1 MADPGYDLDSIRDS
15 DPGRPSRNCCLTL
28 FGFCRMTPESA
39 PEDTQSICADG
50 ASSEPTAAMSSRSW
64 RQLPWTVGINLV
76 AFGAHLCA
84 CGCFVYLPPMLRK
97 AGFSEKSRGVI
108 LGMGPFLCILGVP
121 VVGAWSDRCRSR
133 LGRRRPFLLGL
144 GALLALA
151 LGAIAYG
158 DVIFGPAAHGPV
170 LAVATVV
177 LDFATQALL
186 NPSQS
191 LLYDL
196 VADVDFG
203 FSVYS
208 FTLSLGGLFG
218 YLLSALD
225 WTGTALG
232 YAGQERA
239 VFLLM
244 LLALGTCMTVTLVL
258 AKEKPL
264 PPPKSNGSVANGD
277 PVRSPPPCALVVLD
291 KGLAGGGTG
300 GIPAVVCN
308 GNGPVACD
316 PGTPSHNHGPPLG
329 GSVFVSWH
337 QNNTKTKASPAK
349 VLRTLS
355 SALLVIVCDAFC
367 RVFVV
372 LPARATSCLARV
384 PSSLRRLFLFQLLAW
399 MALMAHY
406 VYFTDFT
413 GEVVYHGRPEESASN
428 DDRSRYDHGVRAGSW
443 GLLVNC
449 IASSVYSLCVQWRVT
464 SRFGQRFGLLLGMGT
479 FAIAMPGLLIFT
491 DVASMLS
498 LSAMTGI
505 AAAALDSIP
514 YALACLYCEN
524 SQEYFKGSRYI
535 PGVGQCLALL
545 ATAEYLSQVLLT
557 LFMGYIFSTTHTVAS
572 YVVVAVVC
580 ALASFYAATFVVCP
594 SPKDA
599 S

>member
-1 MADPGYDLDSIRDS
+1 M
-15 DPGRPSRNCCLTL
+15 
-28 FGFCRMTPESA
+28 
-39 PEDTQSICADG
+39 DG
-50 ASSEPTAAMSSRSW
+50 GILLLCETTVASAMSSRSW

-97 AGFSEKSRGVI
+97 AGFSEQARGLI
-108 LGMGPFLCILGVP
+108 LSVGPLLCILGVP

-144 GALLALA
+144 GALLAAALA
-151 LGAIAYG
+151 SIAFV
-158 DVIFGPAAHGPV
+158 DVLFGQAAHGPV
-170 LAVATVV
+170 LAAATVV
-177 LDFATQALL
+177 LDFATQAML

-196 VADVDFG
+196 VADIDYG

-218 YLLSALD
+218 YLLSAVD

-244 LLALGTCMTVTLVL
+244 LVALGSCLAVTLVL

-264 PPPKSNGSVANGD
+264 VSAKENGVANED
-277 PVRSPPPCALVVLD
+277 PARPLPFCTLVVLD
-291 KGLAGGGTG
+291 KPSVANGSITH
-300 GIPAVVCN
+300 VDCN
-308 GNGPVACD
+308 GNGPMTTEAA
-316 PGTPSHNHGPPLG
+316 TPSKEHGSSRTGMISWNHSYPAG
-329 GSVFVSWH
+329 
-337 QNNTKTKASPAK
+337 KAKDSPVELLRSFFSG
-349 VLRTLS
+349 VLFLACET
-355 SALLVIVCDAFC
+355 FC

-372 LPARATSCLARV
+372 LPARALASVLRV
-384 PSSLRRLFLFQLLAW
+384 PRSLRRLFLFQLLAW

-413 GEVVYHGRPEESASN
+413 GEVVYHGRPEGSASN
-428 DDRSRYDHGVRAGSW
+428 DDRTRYDRGVRAGSW

-449 IASSVYSLCVQWRVT
+449 IASSLYSLCIQWRVT
-464 SRFGQRFGLLLGMGT
+464 EHLGQRFGLLLGMGT
-479 FAIAMPGLLIFT
+479 FSVAMCGLLVFT
-491 DVASMLS
+491 DLASMLT

-514 YALACLYCEN
+514 YALACLYCEH

-557 LFMGYIFSTTHTVAS
+557 LFMGYIFSATHTVAS

-580 ALASFYAATFVVCP
+580 SLAACYAATFVMCP
-594 SPKDA
+594 SPKDT

>member
-1 MADPGYDLDSIRDS
+1 
-15 DPGRPSRNCCLTL
+15 
-28 FGFCRMTPESA
+28 
-39 PEDTQSICADG
+39 
-50 ASSEPTAAMSSRSW
+50 MSSRSW

-97 AGFSEKSRGVI
+97 AGFSEKARGVI

-121 VVGAWSDRCRSR
+121 LVGAWSDRCRSR

-144 GALLALA
+144 GALLSLALA
-151 LGAIAYG
+151 AIAFA
-158 DVIFGPAAHGPV
+158 DLIFAPSAHGPV
-170 LAVATVV
+170 LAVATIV

-196 VADVDFG
+196 VADVDYG

-208 FTLSLGGLFG
+208 FSLSLGGLFG

-232 YAGQERA
+232 NAGQERA

-244 LLALGTCMTVTLVL
+244 LVALITCLAVTSVL

-264 PPPKSNGSVANGD
+264 PPVKPTESMANGD
-277 PVRSPPPCALVVLD
+277 AMRSLPPSTLVILD
-291 KGLAGGGTG
+291 KGPQGGVTDNGLPVT
-300 GIPAVVCN
+300 CN
-308 GNGPVACD
+308 GNAPTIGE
-316 PGTPSHNHGPPLG
+316 PGTPSHNHSPLHSSG
-329 GSVFVSWH
+329 VFITWHHVGSS
-337 QNNTKTKASPAK
+337 KAKASPAK
-349 VLRTLS
+349 
-355 SALLVIVCDAFC
+355 
-367 RVFVV
+367 
-372 LPARATSCLARV
+372 
-384 PSSLRRLFLFQLLAW
+384 LLAW
-399 MALMAHY
+399 MALFAHY

-413 GEVVYHGRPEESASN
+413 GEVVYHGRPEETASN
-428 DDRSRYDHGVRAGSW
+428 DDRSRYDRGVRAGSW

-449 IASSVYSLCVQWRVT
+449 IASSAYSLTIQWRVT

-479 FAIAMPGLLIFT
+479 FAAAMPGLLLFT
-491 DVASMLS
+491 DLASMLS

-505 AAAALDSIP
+505 ATAALDSIP

-524 SQEYFKGSRYI
+524 SQEYFKGSRYT

-545 ATAEYLSQVLLT
+545 ATAEYLSQVILT
-557 LFMGYIFSTTHTVAS
+557 PLMGCIFSATHTVAS
-572 YVVVAVVC
+572 YVAVAVVC
-580 ALASFYAATFVVCP
+580 ALASCYASTFIACP
-594 SPKDA
+594 SPKDT

>member
-1 MADPGYDLDSIRDS
+1 MEGGLLLL
-15 DPGRPSRNCCLTL
+15 G
-28 FGFCRMTPESA
+28 
-39 PEDTQSICADG
+39 
-50 ASSEPTAAMSSRSW
+50 EPTAASAMSSRSW

-84 CGCFVYLPPMLRK
+84 CGCFVYIPPMLRK
-97 AGFSEKSRGVI
+97 AGFSEQARGLI
-108 LGMGPFLCILGVP
+108 LSVGPFLCILGVP
-121 VVGAWSDRCRSR
+121 VVGSWSDRCRCR

-144 GALLALA
+144 GALLAVALA
-151 LGAIAYG
+151 SIAFV
-158 DVIFGPAAHGPV
+158 DVLFGSAAHGPV
-170 LAVATVV
+170 LAAATVV
-177 LDFATQALL
+177 LDFATQAML
-186 NPSQS
+186 NPTQS

-196 VADVDFG
+196 VADIDYG

-218 YLLSALD
+218 YLLSAVD

-244 LLALGTCMTVTLVL
+244 LVALGTCLAVTFVL

-264 PPPKSNGSVANGD
+264 VSAKENGVANGD
-277 PVRSPPPCALVVLD
+277 PARPLPFCTLVVLD
-291 KGLAGGGTG
+291 KSSVANGNSTH
-300 GIPAVVCN
+300 VDCN
-308 GNGPVACD
+308 GNGPKAAEQ
-316 PGTPSHNHGPPLG
+316 GTPSHDHNSSRTGLIGWNQGLPNG
-329 GSVFVSWH
+329 
-337 QNNTKTKASPAK
+337 KAKDSPVELLRSFSSG
-349 VLRTLS
+349 VLLIACET
-355 SALLVIVCDAFC
+355 FC
-367 RVFVV
+367 RVFIL
-372 LPARATSCLARV
+372 LPARAVASVLRV

-428 DDRSRYDHGVRAGSW
+428 DDRTRYDRGVRAGSW

-449 IASSVYSLCVQWRVT
+449 IASSLYSLCVQWRVT
-464 SRFGQRFGLLLGMGT
+464 EHLGQRFGLLLGMGT
-479 FAIAMPGLLIFT
+479 FAIAMSGLLVFN
-491 DVASMLS
+491 DLASMLT
-498 LSAMTGI
+498 LSAMTGV

-514 YALACLYCEN
+514 YVLACLYCEH

-535 PGVGQCLALL
+535 PGIGQCLALL

-557 LFMGYIFSTTHTVAS
+557 LFMGYIFSATHTVAS
-572 YVVVAVVC
+572 YVAVAVAC
-580 ALASFYAATFVVCP
+580 ALASCYAATFIMCP
-594 SPKDA
+594 SPKDT

>member
-1 MADPGYDLDSIRDS
+1 MDLSPRDAICIWPS
-15 DPGRPSRNCCLTL
+15 DCI
-28 FGFCRMTPESA
+28 A
-39 PEDTQSICADG
+39 VDTNGPATITAAAT
-50 ASSEPTAAMSSRSW
+50 ASSDGTVPPEAMSSRSW

-84 CGCFVYLPPMLRK
+84 CGGFVYLPPMLRK
-97 AGFSEKSRGVI
+97 AGFSEKTRGVI
-108 LGMGPFLCILGVP
+108 LGVGPFLCILGVP
-121 VVGAWSDRCRSR
+121 LVGAWSDQCRSR

-144 GALLALA
+144 GVLLAVSLA
-151 LGAIAYG
+151 AIAFV
-158 DVIFGPAAHGPV
+158 DLMFSPAAHGPV
-170 LAVATVV
+170 LAVATIV

-186 NPSQS
+186 NPTQS

-196 VADVDFG
+196 VADVDYG

-208 FTLSLGGLFG
+208 FSLSLGGLFG

-232 YAGQERA
+232 HSGQERA

-244 LLALGTCMTVTLVL
+244 LVALITCLAVTFVL

-264 PPPKSNGSVANGD
+264 PPVKATACVANGD
-277 PVRSPPPCALVVLD
+277 AVRSSPPCALVILD
-291 KGLAGGGTG
+291 KAPEAGTNGNCLQ
-300 GIPAVVCN
+300 IVCN
-308 GNGPVACD
+308 GNGPAKSE
-316 PGTPSHNHGPPLG
+316 PGTPSHNHSPLHG
-329 GSVFVSWH
+329 AGVFITWHHVGSS
-337 QNNTKTKASPAK
+337 KAKAGPAK
-349 VLRTLS
+349 VVRAVS
-355 SALLVIVCDAFC
+355 SALLVLVCEAFC

-372 LPARATSCLARV
+372 LPARAASCLGRI
-384 PSSLRRLFLFQLLAW
+384 PSNLRRLFLFQLLSW
-399 MALMAHY
+399 MALFAHY

-413 GEVVYHGRPEESASN
+413 GEVVYHGRPEETASN
-428 DDRSRYDHGVRAGSW
+428 DDRSRYDRGVRAGSW

-449 IASSVYSLCVQWRVT
+449 IASSVYSLTIQWRVT

-479 FAIAMPGLLIFT
+479 FAVAMPGMLVFT
-491 DVASMLS
+491 DLASMLS

-524 SQEYFKGSRYI
+524 SQEYFKGSRYT

-545 ATAEYLSQVLLT
+545 ATAEYLSQVILT
-557 LFMGYIFSTTHTVAS
+557 LFMGYIFSATHTVAS
-572 YVVVAVVC
+572 YVAVAVVC
-580 ALASFYAATFVVCP
+580 ALASCYASTFIACP
-594 SPKDA
+594 SPKDT